1 LKSRGWQVFAGIFLL
16 CGIVFHVALAAESK
30 SWLNERRDQ
39 INAALQAKDHRLAGE
54 RRPGARY

>member
-1 LKSRGWQVFAGIFLL
+1 M